1 MMPEIKLFMFQSG
14 TQHCRYQHIRMNQG
28 VGEHYEIPVPW
39 FLLTHSDGF
48 TLIDGGLAVEGLKDP
63 SGYWGSAVEQFK
75 PVMSEEQGCVEQ
87 LKRIG
92 IAPEDIRY
100 VVLSHLHSDHTG
112 AIGRFPH
119 ATHVVQRQE
128 YEYAFAPDWF
138 TSGAYCRRDFDRPQL
153 NWLFLNGLSDD
164 HYDLYG
170 DGTLQCIFTPGHSPG
185 HQSFLIRLPGG
196 TNFTLAIDAAYTLD
210 HYHEKALPGLMT
222 SATDVA
228 QSVRKLRQLTE
239 RYHAVFIPGH
249 DPEEWK
255 KTGLRQPVT
264 IESFL
269 ADRQKASVKQGCQL
283 ILFEMALVMAGAISA
298 GKLRASRPARHD

>member
-1 MMPEIKLFMFQSG
+1 MPEIKLFMFQSG

-39 FLLTHSDGF
+39 FLLTHPDGF

-112 AIGRFPH
+112 AI
-119 ATHVVQRQE
+119 
-128 YEYAFAPDWF
+128 
-138 TSGAYCRRDFDRPQL
+138 
-153 NWLFLNGLSDD
+153 
-164 HYDLYG
+164 
-170 DGTLQCIFTPGHSPG
+170 
-185 HQSFLIRLPGG
+185 
-196 TNFTLAIDAAYTLD
+196 
-210 HYHEKALPGLMT
+210 
-222 SATDVA
+222 
-228 QSVRKLRQLTE
+228 
-239 RYHAVFIPGH
+239 
-249 DPEEWK
+249 
-255 KTGLRQPVT
+255 
-264 IESFL
+264 
-269 ADRQKASVKQGCQL
+269 DRQKASVKQGCQL

>member
-39 FLLTHSDGF
+39 FLLTHPDGF

-63 SGYWGSAVEQFK
+63 SGYWGSTVEQFK

-170 DGTLQCIFTPGHSPG
+170 DGTL
-185 HQSFLIRLPGG
+185 
-196 TNFTLAIDAAYTLD
+196 
-210 HYHEKALPGLMT
+210 
-222 SATDVA
+222 
-228 QSVRKLRQLTE
+228 
-239 RYHAVFIPGH
+239 
-249 DPEEWK
+249 
-255 KTGLRQPVT
+255 
-264 IESFL
+264 
-269 ADRQKASVKQGCQL
+269 
-283 ILFEMALVMAGAISA
+283 
-298 GKLRASRPARHD
+298 